1 MVAHLRNI
9 PTLILTNPSF
19 LSKFGGLDEGRSSV
33 DDPDAWAGEKL
44 RLLLQFLQLWS
55 EGHNNA
61 MQQMMLKQD
70 ARKSYNL
77 VQNVVSN
84 LERLTADTDA
94 LRGATNEGLDLL
106 SAICDFLAEILQG
119 PCRENQ
125 DFLVHASLVT
135 YLKRIIGVLH
145 NRYPL
150 NPTTSEYEGA
160 EKLAGKDI
168 MASLW
173 LIVQGLSAMIEGR
186 GLVPHVVAVISGFRI
201 TFFCFF
207 SNFFSKRGTKKRLPE
222 GMISSGMNASLFRC
236 IFAA

>member
-125 DFLVHASLVT
+125 DFLVHASLAT

-160 EKLAGKDI
+160 EKLAERKDI
-168 MASLW
+168 MASL
-173 LIVQGLSAMIEGR
+173 LAKACKVLSAMIEGR
-186 GLVPHVVAVISGFRI
+186 GVSTSCCGRDIRVSNPRLDNNFL
-201 TFFCFF
+201 FCFF
-207 SNFFSKRGTKKRLPE
+207 SNFFSKRGTKKRSPRK
-222 GMISSGMNASLFRC
+222 A
-236 IFAA
+236 